1 MWHGRHGLPEPTA
14 SDGLTVVILTFDEA
28 IHIERAIAS
37 VAGIATRVLVVDS
50 FSRDDTVDRA
60 HALDAD
66 VVQHAFVNQARQ
78 LQWALDSCG
87 IDTAWVLRLDAD
99 EVIKPDLARAI
110 ADTLPRL
117 PAGVTGINFKRRH
130 IFMGRWIRHGGRYPL
145 VMLRLWRNGLGRV
158 EDRWMDEH
166 IAVKSGLTITLDGGF
181 ADINLRDLS
190 WFTDKHNRYATR
202 EAVERVGRRHALLG
216 KDPGLDRH
224 SASRQAAAKRWI
236 KERFYNKLPFGAGPF
251 GYFLYRYLIQLGF
264 LDGRAG
270 LIYHF
275 LQGCWYRFL
284 VEARVVEL
292 EAGIA
297 DCATPAARRAR
308 LADLTGLRI

>member
-1 MWHGRHGLPEPTA
+1 LPKLIAPN
-14 SDGLTVVILTFDEA
+14 DITVVILTFDEA

-37 VAGIATRVLVVDS
+37 VSAIATRVLVVDS

-60 HALDAD
+60 RALHAD
-66 VVQHAFVNQARQ
+66 VVQHVFVNQARQ
-78 LQWALDSCG
+78 LQWALESCD

-99 EVIKPDLARAI
+99 EVIEPDLARAI
-110 ADTLPRL
+110 ADTLPSL
-117 PAGVTGINFKRRH
+117 PADVTGINFKRRH

-145 VMLRLWRNGLGRV
+145 IMLRLWRNGLGRV

-166 IAVKSGLTITLDGGF
+166 VAVTSGRTITLDGGF
-181 ADINLRDLS
+181 ADINLRDLA

-202 EAVERVGRRHALLG
+202 EAVERVGRRNALLG
-216 KDPGLDRH
+216 KDPELDH
-224 SASRQAAAKRWI
+224 QSASRQAATKRWI

-251 GYFLYRYLIQLGF
+251 GYFLYRYLVQLGF

-284 VEARVVEL
+284 VEGRVVEL
-292 EAGIA
+292 EAGISN
-297 DCATPAARRAR
+297 CVTPDARRAQ

>member
-1 MWHGRHGLPEPTA
+1 MSPGRPRLSEAGSP
-14 SDGLTVVILTFDEA
+14 DLTVVILTFDEA

-37 VAGIATRVLVVDS
+37 VAGIARRVLVVDS
-50 FSRDDTVDRA
+50 FSRDDTVARA
-60 HALDAD
+60 RAMGAE
-66 VVQHAFVNQARQ
+66 VVEHAFVNQARQ

-87 IDTAWVLRLDAD
+87 INTAWVLRLDAD
-99 EVIKPDLARAI
+99 EVIEADLADAI
-110 ADTLPRL
+110 ANTLPTL
-117 PAGVTGINFKRRH
+117 PADVTGVNFKRRH

-145 VMLRLWRNGLGRV
+145 VMLRLWRAGLGRV

-166 IAVKSGLTITLDGGF
+166 VAVVRGRTITLDGGF
-181 ADINLRDLS
+181 ADVNLRDLA

-202 EAVERVGRRHALLG
+202 EAVERVGRRHALLAA
-216 KDPGLDRH
+216 DPGLDRR
-224 SASRQAAAKRWI
+224 SASRQAATKRWI
-236 KERFYNKLPFGAGPF
+236 KERLYNRLPFGAGPF
-251 GYFLYRYLIQLGF
+251 GYFLYRYVFQLGF

-284 VEARVVEL
+284 VEGRVAEL

-297 DCATPAARRAR
+297 DCATPEDRRAR
-308 LADLTGLRI
+308 LGELTGLRL